1 MADAYGKDEYAGR
14 LLDEMIR
21 LVSAESFEPK
31 LVIERFAVPRSEAI
45 LRVPRL
51 CARRVTRAPTPSIKN
66 TGPARKNMIMPLP
79 LLQSDSM
86 RLGTIDYAVLALYFL
101 VIFAIGWHFSRKE
114 RTTTDY
120 FLASRNVAWWAIGA
134 SLFSSNIGSEHFI
147 GLAGQGASSGMAAG
161 HYEWLA
167 SLIIL
172 FLGWVFVPFYL
183 RSNVYTMPEFLERRY
198 NGACRTYLAGISL
211 VAYLFTKIS
220 VSIFA
225 GAIVLKAVLGWG
237 MVESSLALV
246 IATGIY
252 TVAGGLSAVIY
263 TEVIQTVIL
272 VAGALLLTFIGLDRV
287 GGWSGLHAAVP
298 EDYFHMMKP
307 VTDKTFPWTGIFF
320 GAPILGIWYWCTD
333 QVIVQRVLAA
343 KDISNAKG
351 GTVVAGFLKILPVF
365 MLIGPGMIAY
375 ALYPDEMKVNSD
387 AAFPT
392 MVVRLMPT
400 GLQGVMVA
408 AMLAALMAS
417 KAAVFNS
424 SSTIFTMDF
433 YKKIRPAAS
442 DRRLIN
448 VGRIAT
454 VIMVGLSLL
463 WIPFMGRIS
472 SQLWTY
478 LQSVQA
484 YISPPI
490 AAVFLLGVFWKRING
505 QGAIVSLLV
514 GFALGAIRFILEI
527 AYAGALPGG
536 FLGFYVGINFLHF
549 AALMFAICVVTLVT
563 VSLLTPPPEASRVNG
578 LTFQTIK
585 EKIAMGEVESKGLM
599 ELPAEEETPSQRR

>member
-1 MADAYGKDEYAGR
+1 M
-14 LLDEMIR
+14 
-21 LVSAESFEPK
+21 
-31 LVIERFAVPRSEAI
+31 
-45 LRVPRL
+45 
-51 CARRVTRAPTPSIKN
+51 N
-66 TGPARKNMIMPLP
+66 LP
-79 LLQSDSM
+79 LLFAQSDVT
-86 RLGTIDYAVLALYFL
+86 RLVPLDYVVLALYFL
-101 VIFAIGWHFSRKE
+101 VIFAIGWYFSRKE

-167 SLIIL
+167 SIIVLI
-172 FLGWVFVPFYL
+172 LGWVFVPFYL

-198 NGACRTYLAGISL
+198 NGACRMYLAGISL

-225 GAIVLKAVLGWG
+225 GAIVLKAVLGWD
-237 MVESSLALV
+237 MVRSSLALV

-252 TVAGGLSAVIY
+252 TVAGGLAAVIY

-272 VAGALLLTFIGLDRV
+272 VVGALILTFIGLDRV

-298 EDYFHMMKP
+298 ADFFHMMKP
-307 VTDKTFPWTGIFF
+307 MSDNTFPWTGIFF

-343 KDISNAKG
+343 KDVGNAKG
-351 GTVVAGFLKILPVF
+351 GTILAGFLKILPVF
-365 MLIGPGMIAY
+365 MLIVPGMITR
-375 ALYPDEMKVNSD
+375 ALYPQEMSVDTNS
-387 AAFPT
+387 AFPT
-392 MVVRLMPT
+392 LVTRLMPA

-433 YKKIRPAAS
+433 YKKLRPDAPE
-442 DRRLIN
+442 RRLIN
-448 VGRIAT
+448 VGRVAT
-454 VIMVGLSLL
+454 IIMVILSLL

-472 SQLWTY
+472 SELWTY

-490 AAVFLLGVFWKRING
+490 AAVFLLGVFWKRLNG
-505 QGAIVSLLV
+505 QGAITSLLV
-514 GFALGAIRFILEI
+514 GFALGAIRFILEFYYKGKAPEGPI
-527 AYAGALPGG
+527 
-536 FLGFYVGINFLHF
+536 LGFYAGINFLHF
-549 AALMFAICVVTLVT
+549 AALLFAICVATLIV
-563 VSLLTPPPEASRVNG
+563 VSLLTPAPEASKVNG

-585 EKIAMGEVESKGLM
+585 EKIAMSDVESKSIL
-599 ELPAEEETPSQRR
+599 ERTSESESISQRHITRAFALLLIVTVISLWIYFA